1 MIIFVLEY
9 NGIVILRYSALK
21 ESKNFKNRV
30 KNFEVIE
37 NFIWKLCVFRNGNKS
52 NTINIREE
60 CKLVLFFPIWN

>member
-37 NFIWKLCVFRNGNKS
+37 NFI
-52 NTINIREE
+52 
-60 CKLVLFFPIWN
+60 